1 MNRNDRAFPFD
12 RIAQTYSQFRY
23 PNEKLIE
30 HIFNRVRY
38 ADNVLEVG
46 CGPADYLSILS
57 ELLNARGYGFDIS
70 QNMIEEAKRKNS
82 SLELV
87 ISDAQEPFP
96 YGDGCFDFVFNINLV
111 HYLSEL
117 DNLFRESYR
126 VLMYDGNV
134 LTVTDSCQDIEDRTL
149 THYFP
154 EVLEIDRKR
163 YPGNSAIMSAM
174 KQAGFEGIYTTKVKT
189 TFEFKSQ
196 HYEQYSERAYSA
208 LRLISEEAFESGMKR
223 VEDDMAI
230 GLVIGKKSY
239 TQIWGIKVEKREF
252 DLPTIFSTGYHDG
265 GNNSF

>member
-1 MNRNDRAFPFD
+1 MNRNDKAFPFD

-23 PNEKLIE
+23 PNEKLVE

-38 ADNVLEVG
+38 ADNILEAG

-82 SLELV
+82 SLEFIV
-87 ISDAQEPFP
+87 SDAQEPFP
-96 YGDGCFDFVFNINLV
+96 YGDGSFDFVFNINLV

-126 VLMYDGNV
+126 VLMYDGSA

-196 HYEQYSERAYSA
+196 HYEQYKERAYSA
-208 LRLISEEAFESGMKR
+208 LRLISDEAFERGMKR
-223 VEDDMAI
+223 VENDMAG

-252 DLPTIFSTGYHDG
+252 DLPTIFSTGYHEG